1 MSSDEDVAALLATLE
16 KDMTTADV
24 NPNVEDVVAAAEYE
38 VRRKRIRSV
47 IGVAVAVSL
56 IMIAGVLLML
66 FAGGEA
72 GSIGFW
78 LYAIGIAGLI
88 SAGFAVPILLIVYV
102 LRDTAKRRIYKRLK
116 PGRMLHGVCLGLAE
130 KTNVDVVI
138 VRLVFLALLL
148 VGGGLGFWFYVA
160 LDVAMPVHPDDRQY
174 LLRFRLRRWLA
185 RRRAH
190 ADHDV
195 G

>member
-16 KDMTTADV
+16 NDMTTADV
-24 NPNVEDVVAAAEYE
+24 NPNVEDVVAAAEME
-38 VRRKRIRSV
+38 VRRKRIRRV
-47 IGVAVAVSL
+47 IGVAAGVAVL
-56 IMIAGVLLML
+56 MVTGVLLVL
-66 FAGGEA
+66 LAGNEA
-72 GSIGFW
+72 GTIGFW
-78 LYAIGIAGLI
+78 LYAIGMAGLI
-88 SAGFAVPILLIVYV
+88 SAGFAVPLLLIVYV
-102 LRDTAKRRIYKRLK
+102 LRDTAKRRIYKRLR

-185 RRRAH
+185 RRNPH
-190 ADHDV
+190 AGHDA